1 MTLKEGKS
9 EWWLDGR
16 WGEVECATCNK
27 PFIRKN
33 GKHKFCSRECSP
45 HKPNTPV
52 FQGIIMSSPV
62 ERECKFCKKTFSSVH
77 REKETCSHSCYQQ
90 IWKKANPDSMKE
102 SERRQT
108 KKRSK
113 CPIRKS
119 WRASYHVLRRYGL
132 TIDDFSKLWNDQGG
146 LCLGCD
152 IELVSFIFPEER
164 KKYDDDPNLIE
175 NVDYAQAFVDH
186 DHKFESIIL
195 PSGEEFIPSESV
207 RGLLCPY
214 CNHREVDPLN
224 SESRLFIYGV
234 DGDLNKQEIIMN
246 RTFQKQLKE
255 VG

>member
-1 MTLKEGKS
+1 MWSRSCKKGIEI
-9 EWWLDGR
+9 
-16 WGEVECATCNK
+16 ECATCNK

-33 GKHKFCSRECSP
+33 NMQKFCSSECSP
-45 HKPNTPV
+45 WRPSKP
-52 FQGIIMSSPV
+52 I
-62 ERECKFCKKTFSSVH
+62 EKECVVCKKTFSTRPTQVRGGRQSKS
-77 REKETCSHSCYQQ
+77 RETCSSNCSSTL
-90 IWKKANPDSMKE
+90 WRRKNPDK
-102 SERRQT
+102 QT
-108 KKRSK
+108 AIEKTQTEKRGK
-113 CPIRKS
+113 CPIRKT

-132 TIDDFSKLWNDQGG
+132 TVDDFSKLWNDQGG

-152 IELVSFIFPEER
+152 IELVSYIFPEER

-214 CNHREVDPLN
+214 CNTPHVDPLN
-224 SESRLFIYGV
+224 TESRLYIFGV